1 MKLQVAIDRKS
12 LAEAEQLV
20 RSLNG
25 VADIIEFGT
34 SLIKDF
40 GFNDVGKLAQLARH
54 SRVLYDTKTVD
65 EGAYE
70 FHSGFCY
77 GADYLTVMGS
87 ASPNTIALCYQ
98 ETNEIQHMVI
108 DLTDVPE
115 EQIRLIDGY
124 EDAIYLV
131 HHNNDLGTKI
141 NATKMVATFHKLHP
155 AVKHI
160 AVAGGIDLDNAQRL
174 RMQGI
179 AEIVVVGGKIS
190 GAAFAEGA
198 ARSFREIIK

>member
-12 LAEAEQLV
+12 LTETEQLV

-25 VADIIEFGT
+25 IADIIEFGT

-40 GFNDVGKLAQLARH
+40 GFNDVSKLAQLARH
-54 SRVLYDTKTVD
+54 SRVLYDIKTVD

-70 FHSGFCY
+70 FHSGFYY

-87 ASPNTIALCYQ
+87 ASPSTIALCYK
-98 ETNEIQHMVI
+98 ETNAIQHMMI

-115 EQIRLIDGY
+115 NQVAKIDTF
-124 EDAIYLV
+124 DNAVYLV

-141 NATKMVATFHKLHP
+141 DAPKMLANFHQLHP
-155 AVKHI
+155 KVKHI

-174 RMQGI
+174 RKQGI
-179 AEIVVVGGKIS
+179 AEIVIVGGKIS
-190 GAAFAEGA
+190 SAMFAEGA
-198 ARSFREIIK
+198 ARSFREILK